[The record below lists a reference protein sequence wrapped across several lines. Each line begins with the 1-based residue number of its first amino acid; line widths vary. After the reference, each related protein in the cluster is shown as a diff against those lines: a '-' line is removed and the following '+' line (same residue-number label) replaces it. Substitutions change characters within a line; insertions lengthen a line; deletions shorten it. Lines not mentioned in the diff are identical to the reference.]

1 MKHTVT
7 TKAGEGKVNEDASR
21 VVRISDDMVL
31 AVVCDGMGGLECGDI
46 AASTAANTIAGMAD
60 NGSAEDPAN
69 LIQRAIETADKAVE
83 TESVRI
89 GAKMGCAVAVVVVS
103 SGSLHWA
110 TLGNV
115 RVSLTLRNGETLL
128 LSKDDVYTDKSGG
141 TFLTRS
147 LRGRGLIEDPI
158 VQSRD
163 IEPGSIVAVSTDGYY
178 LNDPMDDSTLV
189 ELFV

>member
-1 MKHTVT
+1 MKYTVT

-69 LIQRAIETADKAVE
+69 LIQRAIETADKAIE

-115 RVSLTLRNGETLL
+115 RVSLTLLNGETLL

>member
-147 LRGRGLIEDPI
+147 LRGRGLTEDPI

>member
-69 LIQRAIETADKAVE
+69 LIQRAIETADKAIE

-147 LRGRGLIEDPI
+147 LRGRGLTEDPI

>member
-60 NGSAEDPAN
+60 NGSAEDPAS
-69 LIQRAIETADKAVE
+69 LIQRAVKAADKAIE

-115 RVSLTLRNGETLL
+115 RVSLTLLNGETLL

-147 LRGRGLIEDPI
+147 LRGRGLTEDPI

-178 LNDPMDDSTLV
+178 LNDSMDDSTLV

>member
-60 NGSAEDPAN
+60 NGSAEDPAS
-69 LIQRAIETADKAVE
+69 LIQRAVKAADKAIE

-115 RVSLTLRNGETLL
+115 RVSLTLLNGETLL

>member
-1 MKHTVT
+1 MKYMVR

-21 VVRISDDMVL
+21 VARISDDTML

-60 NGSAEDPAN
+60 NGNAVDPAS
-69 LIQRAIETADKAVE
+69 LIQRAVKAADKAIE

-89 GAKMGCAVAVVVVS
+89 GAKMGCAVAVTVLS
-103 SGSLHWA
+103 FGRLYWA

-147 LRGRGLIEDPI
+147 LRGRGLTEDPI

-178 LNDPMDDSTLV
+178 LNDPTDDSTLV
-189 ELFV
+189 EMFV